1 MKVIDEKGKLFG
13 KINLIDLLVVL
24 VILAVIVGVFWKLA
38 GDEVTDAIAPTA
50 KTMIEYEVLC
60 TAVQTDAA
68 RSAEETA
75 VGQKLMSNGSLLNAE
90 VTACVVEPY
99 ITTNVDAAG
108 NTVAVTDQARSN
120 VRFTITA
127 ELASGDKTNSV
138 GSQEVRVGK
147 SHIVKTT
154 EVEISGTVTKVA
166 INNG

>member
-38 GDEVTDAIAPTA
+38 GDEVSDAIAPTT
-50 KTMIEYEVLC
+50 KTTMEYEVLC
-60 TAVQTDAA
+60 TAVPADAA
-68 RSAEETA
+68 LAAEA
-75 VGQKLMSNGSLLNAE
+75 VSVGQQLMSNGGLLNAT

-99 ITTNVDAAG
+99 ITTNVDAEG
-108 NTVAVTDQARSN
+108 NSVAVTDQARNN

-138 GSQEVRVGK
+138 GSQEVRIGK

-154 EVEISGTVTKVA
+154 EVEITGTVTKVA